1 MNKNLTFKKDDIT
14 FDITTRAENVKFDES
29 NVKEEI
35 NKLNRRIDSIPVGGI
50 GGDGESGGIIVD
62 NSEHNSLKINS
73 EEGAHNFRFHN
84 NKFSHKNEE
93 GEWEDIEIVGSSS
106 GGSGGSGIK
115 LPPTKFIEIT
125 SNDTSNTIKWEDA
138 DNQVLN
144 GTTISTWAGTKL
156 IRKIDSP
163 PTNEHDGEVLVD
175 NTERDFYKITGFV
188 DENVKI
194 GTVYY
199 YALFPYST
207 DGTYNY
213 DISNI
218 RKFYKSAVEVP
229 ENTTNIQVIPDRNSI
244 KLKWSDGKST
254 LNSLWAG
261 TKVVRKIGSPPST
274 ETDGVLII
282 DNTSRDKY
290 KTTYFIDDTATQN
303 VEYFYGFFPYSRDG
317 HYNTNIENVSSC
329 TPATGKIYT
338 LNIDLNNTSS
348 SGACTHL
355 DDAVN
360 IGTGDVWDRTDIFQ
374 SIKPCLFKNEQVNYY
389 LNKNDYTKKI
399 DGTPSNLGGVDG
411 DVMIEI
417 LFMCIKV
424 WYPDTNSLRISISTD
439 KNLVK
444 SDLGYECFPFIDKD
458 GNIADKIYVA
468 TYIGNIDSG
477 NLYSNS
483 GKTFNSSNSSQYSI
497 NQIFDACKAR
507 GEYFLPYSF
516 AIHQML
522 VFLYMLRF
530 RTRSSFEHLINS
542 TNTFANETGT
552 KNGSGMWSKD
562 NVGKWAGIEW
572 GAVNC
577 YLFLAGVRLESNHS
591 GTFYRHNCTVMHPK
605 NFYQVTTTFSN
616 NLKSLQYSFY
626 NSSNSSGNI
635 YSGFAG
641 YTRYMLGGQGIMF
654 PRGNQSGGSSS
665 TCFTNYMSISRNQST
680 STNSSLLY
688 IHLLAT
694 SGVYKSI
701 LNYYEYDP
709 TGNGLSNTYFGTY
722 LTYVKGESA

>member
-73 EEGAHNFRFHN
+73 EEGVHNFRFYN
-84 NKFSHKNEE
+84 NKFSVKEDEEWVDIISKNE
-93 GEWEDIEIVGSSS
+93 SS
-106 GGSGGSGIK
+106 GNGIK

-175 NTERDFYKITGFV
+175 NTERDLYKITGFV
-188 DENVKI
+188 DEDI
-194 GTVYY
+194 RLDTIYY

-218 RKFYKSAVEVP
+218 RKFYKNSAAVP
-229 ENTTNIQVIPDRNSI
+229 LNSTNIKVIPDIKST
-244 KLKWSDGKST
+244 KLKWSDGEST
-254 LNSLWAG
+254 LDSLWAG
-261 TKVVRKIGSPPST
+261 TKVVRKIGSPPIT

-282 DNTSRDKY
+282 DNNSRDKY

-317 HYNTNIENVSSC
+317 HYNTNIENVASC

-338 LNIDLNNTSS
+338 LNIDLNNTSP

-360 IGTGDVWDRTDIFQ
+360 IGTGDAWDKTDIFQ
-374 SIKPCLFKNEQVNYY
+374 GIKPCLFKNEQVNYY
-389 LNKNDYTKKI
+389 LDKRHPTKKI
-399 DGTPSNLGGVDG
+399 DGSPANLNGIDG
-411 DVMIEI
+411 DAMSEI
-417 LFMCIKV
+417 SFMCIKV
-424 WYPDTNSLRISISTD
+424 WNPDSNNLRISFSTD
-439 KNLVK
+439 RNLLK
-444 SDLGYECFPFIDKD
+444 SDLGYEAFPFIDKD
-458 GNIADKIYVA
+458 GNIADKIYVGM
-468 TYIGNIDSG
+468 YQGYIDSG
-477 NLYSNS
+477 LLFSNS
-483 GKTFNSSNSSQYSI
+483 GKTFNSSSSSQYSI

-516 AIHQML
+516 AIHEML
-522 VFLYMLRF
+522 GYLYMLRF

-552 KNGSGMWSKD
+552 KNDSGMWSKD

-577 YLFLAGVRLESNHS
+577 HLFLAGVRLEPNHS
-591 GTFYRHNCTVMHPK
+591 GTLYRHNCTVMHPK

-626 NSSNSSGNI
+626 NSSSSSGNI
-635 YSGFAG
+635 YSGFSG
-641 YTRYMLGGQGIMF
+641 FTRYMLGGQGIMF
-654 PRGNQSGGSSS
+654 PRGSQSGGSSS

-701 LNYYEYDP
+701 FNFYDYDP

-722 LTYVKGESA
+722 LTYVKGEAE

>member
-14 FDITTRAENVKFDES
+14 FDVTTRAENVKFNEDS
-29 NVKEEI
+29 NLKEEI

-73 EEGAHNFRFHN
+73 EEGVHNFRFYN
-84 NKFSHKNEE
+84 NKFSVKEDEEWVDIISKNE
-93 GEWEDIEIVGSSS
+93 SS
-106 GGSGGSGIK
+106 GNGIK

-290 KTTYFIDDTATQN
+290 KSTYFIDDTATQN

-374 SIKPCLFKNEQVNYY
+374 GIKPCLFKNEQVNYY

-417 LFMCIKV
+417 PFMCIKV
-424 WYPDTNSLRISISTD
+424 WNPDTNSLRISISTD

-530 RTRSSFEHLINS
+530 RTRSSFEHLTNS

-577 YLFLAGVRLESNHS
+577 YLFLAGVRLEPNHS
-591 GTFYRHNCTVMHPK
+591 GAFYRHNCTVMHPK

-680 STNSSLLY
+680 NTNSSLLY
-688 IHLLAT
+688 IEFLPT
-694 SGVYKSI
+694 PGVYKSI

-709 TGNGLSNTYFGTY
+709 TGNGLSNPYFGTY

>member
-1 MNKNLTFKKDDIT
+1 MDKSLIFKKDGET
-14 FDITTRAENVKFDES
+14 LYVKTKAENISIDDTNIKD
-29 NVKEEI
+29 KI
-35 NKLNRRIDSIPVGGI
+35 NKIDSEIDKLKRNSGDISGGGI
-50 GGDGESGGIIVD
+50 TGEDTTHRELNIA
-62 NSEHNSLKINS
+62 S
-73 EEGAHNFRFHN
+73 EEGVHNFRFYN
-84 NKFSHKNEE
+84 NKFSVKEDEEWVDIISKNE
-93 GEWEDIEIVGSSS
+93 SS
-106 GGSGGSGIK
+106 GSGIK

-138 DNQVLN
+138 DNQTLN

-175 NTERDFYKITGFV
+175 NTERDLYKITGFV
-188 DENVKI
+188 DEDI
-194 GTVYY
+194 RLDTIYY

-218 RKFYKSAVEVP
+218 RKFYKSAIEVP
-229 ENTTNIQVIPDRNSI
+229 ENTTNIQVIPDRSAI
-244 KLKWSDGKST
+244 KLKWSDGQST

-261 TKVVRKIGSPPST
+261 TKVVRKIGSPPTT
-274 ETDGVLII
+274 EIDGTLII
-282 DNTSRDKY
+282 DNINRDKY
-290 KTTYFIDDTATQN
+290 KTTYFVDDTATQS

-317 HYNTNIENVSSC
+317 HYNTNIENVSSA
-329 TPATGKIYT
+329 TPSTGKVYT
-338 LNIDLNNTSS
+338 LSINMDNTSPNA
-348 SGACTHL
+348 ACTYL

-360 IGTGDVWDRTDIFQ
+360 ISAGDAWDRTDIFQ
-374 SIKPCLFKNEQVNYY
+374 IKPCLFKDGRVNYY

-417 LFMCIKV
+417 PFMCIKV
-424 WYPDTNSLRISISTD
+424 WNPDTNSLRISISTD

-516 AIHQML
+516 AIHEML
-522 VFLYMLRF
+522 GYLYMLRF

-577 YLFLAGVRLESNHS
+577 YLFLAGVRLEPNHS
-591 GTFYRHNCTVMHPK
+591 GIFYRHNCTVMHPK

-654 PRGNQSGGSSS
+654 PRGSQSGGSSS

-701 LNYYEYDP
+701 FNFYDYDP

-722 LTYVKGESA
+722 LTYVKGEAE

>member
-1 MNKNLTFKKDDIT
+1 MNKNLTFKKDDII
-14 FDITTRAENVKFDES
+14 FDITTRAENVKFNEDS
-29 NVKEEI
+29 NLKEEI

-50 GGDGESGGIIVD
+50 GGDGESGGVIVD

-73 EEGAHNFRFHN
+73 EEGVHNFRFYD

-93 GEWEDIEIVGSSS
+93 GEWEDIEITSSS
-106 GGSGGSGIK
+106 SEGSGIK

-125 SNDTSNTIKWEDA
+125 SNDTSNIIKWEDA

-144 GTTISTWAGTKL
+144 GATISTWAGTKL

-175 NTERDFYKITGFV
+175 NTERDFYKTTGFV
-188 DENVKI
+188 DEDI
-194 GTVYY
+194 ELDTIYY

-218 RKFYKSAVEVP
+218 RKFYKNSASVP
-229 ENTTNIQVIPDRNSI
+229 LNSTNIKVIPDIKST
-244 KLKWSDGKST
+244 KLKWSDGEST
-254 LNSLWAG
+254 LDALWAG
-261 TKVVRKIGSPPST
+261 TKVVRKVGSPPVT

-282 DNTSRDKY
+282 DNNSRDKY

-317 HYNTNIENVSSC
+317 NYNTNIENVSSC

-338 LNIDLNNTSS
+338 LNIDLNNTSP
-348 SGACTHL
+348 SGACTYL

-360 IGTGDVWDRTDIFQ
+360 IGTGDAWDRIDIFQ
-374 SIKPCLFKNEQVNYY
+374 GIKPCLFKNEQVNYY
-389 LNKNDYTKKI
+389 LDKRYPTKKI
-399 DGTPSNLGGVDG
+399 DGSSANLNGIDG
-411 DVMIEI
+411 DAMSEI
-417 LFMCIKV
+417 SFMCIKV
-424 WYPDTNSLRISISTD
+424 WNPDSNNLRISFSTD
-439 KNLVK
+439 RNLLK
-444 SDLGYECFPFIDKD
+444 SDLGYEALPFIDKD
-458 GNIADKIYVA
+458 GNIADKIYVGM
-468 TYIGNIDSG
+468 YQGYIDSG
-477 NLYSNS
+477 LLFSNS
-483 GKTFNSSNSSQYSI
+483 GKTFNSSNSYQYSI

-522 VFLYMLRF
+522 VLLYMLRF
-530 RTRSSFEHLINS
+530 RTRSCFENLTNS
-542 TNTFANETGT
+542 TNTFVNETGT
-552 KNGSGMWSKD
+552 KNNSGMWSKD

-577 YLFLAGVRLESNHS
+577 HLFLAGVRLEPNHS
-591 GTFYRHNCTVMHPK
+591 GTIYRHNCTVMHPK

-635 YSGFAG
+635 HSGFAG
-641 YTRYMLGGQGIMF
+641 HTRYMLGGQGIMF

-665 TCFTNYMSISRNQST
+665 TCFTNYIYISRNQST
-680 STNSSLLY
+680 NTYDSLLF
-688 IHLLAT
+688 IHFLPT

-701 LNYYEYDP
+701 LNYYEYDL
-709 TGNGLSNTYFGTY
+709 TGNGLSDTYFGTY
-722 LTYVKGESA
+722 LTYVKGEAE

>member
-14 FDITTRAENVKFDES
+14 FDITTRAENVKFNEDS
-29 NVKEEI
+29 NLKEEI

-73 EEGAHNFRFHN
+73 EEGVHNFRFYN
-84 NKFSHKNEE
+84 NKFSVKEDEEWVDIISKNE
-93 GEWEDIEIVGSSS
+93 SS
-106 GGSGGSGIK
+106 GNGIK

-175 NTERDFYKITGFV
+175 NTERDLYKITGFV

-207 DGTYNY
+207 DGIYNY

-290 KTTYFIDDTATQN
+290 KSTYFIDDTATQN

-374 SIKPCLFKNEQVNYY
+374 GIKPCLFKNEQVNYY

-417 LFMCIKV
+417 PFMCIKV
-424 WYPDTNSLRISISTD
+424 WNPDTNSLRISISTD

-530 RTRSSFEHLINS
+530 RTRSSFEHLTNS

-577 YLFLAGVRLESNHS
+577 YLFLAGVRLEPNHS

-680 STNSSLLY
+680 NTNSSLLY

-709 TGNGLSNTYFGTY
+709 TGNGLSNPYFGTY
-722 LTYVKGESA
+722 LTYIKGEAE

>member
-14 FDITTRAENVKFDES
+14 FDITTRAENVKFNEDS
-29 NVKEEI
+29 NLKEEI

-73 EEGAHNFRFHN
+73 EEGVHNFRFYN
-84 NKFSHKNEE
+84 NKFSVKEDEEWVDIISKNE
-93 GEWEDIEIVGSSS
+93 SS
-106 GGSGGSGIK
+106 GNGIK

-144 GTTISTWAGTKL
+144 GTTTSTWAGTKL

-207 DGTYNY
+207 DGIYNY

-290 KTTYFIDDTATQN
+290 KSTYFIDDTATQN

-374 SIKPCLFKNEQVNYY
+374 GIKPCLFKNEQVNYY

-417 LFMCIKV
+417 PFMCIKV
-424 WYPDTNSLRISISTD
+424 WNPDTNSLRISISTD

-468 TYIGNIDSG
+468 TYVGNIDSG

-542 TNTFANETGT
+542 TNTFPNETGT

-680 STNSSLLY
+680 NTNSSLLY

-722 LTYVKGESA
+722 LTYVKGEAE